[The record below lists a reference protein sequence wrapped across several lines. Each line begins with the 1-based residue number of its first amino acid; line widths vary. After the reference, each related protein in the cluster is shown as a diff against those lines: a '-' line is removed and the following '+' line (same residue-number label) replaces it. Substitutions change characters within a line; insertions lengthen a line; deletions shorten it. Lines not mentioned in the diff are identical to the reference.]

1 MAAVTNKES
10 HMPLSSFMFKYKHR
24 LRRISVGYFQLSG
37 VNLYLLTFTAGL
49 MPAPPPSLPLF
60 SFFIF
65 QAPLHFRGGGGG
77 GDHKS
82 FIQLLCRC
90 VRLRL
95 PRGARKSLTTLF
107 SVVNKNKRLSG
118 RALVL
123 KRSCSAS
130 GGGGHPYFKRRTYLR
145 R

>member
-1 MAAVTNKES
+1 
-10 HMPLSSFMFKYKHR
+10 MPLSSFMFKYKHR

-49 MPAPPPSLPLF
+49 MPAPPLSLYFL
-60 SFFIF
+60 FFIF
-65 QAPLHFRGGGGG
+65 QAPLHFRDE

-118 RALVL
+118 RAFVL

-130 GGGGHPYFKRRTYLR
+130 GGGVIPFSNAALICADESLIGFARCR
-145 R
+145 